1 MFMLPP
7 VEPIAGE
14 TKLIFMV
21 IGNIIL
27 LNLDNIILEDDL

>member
-1 MFMLPP
+1 MLPP
-7 VEPIAGE
+7 VEPIVGE

-21 IGNIIL
+21 IGNIIS